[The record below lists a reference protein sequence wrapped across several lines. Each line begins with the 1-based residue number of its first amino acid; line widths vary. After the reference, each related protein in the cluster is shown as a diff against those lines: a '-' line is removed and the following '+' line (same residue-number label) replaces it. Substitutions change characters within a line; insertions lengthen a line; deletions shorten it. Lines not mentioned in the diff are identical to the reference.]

1 LECILLCRLKW
12 KQKLKKKTIYTVCN
26 GEQSVVGIE
35 FVDRNDPHKDDDDE
49 VENVGDI
56 GDDAACGIGS
66 IGESVWFGVEPSK
79 WRNIN
84 AT

>member
-1 LECILLCRLKW
+1 MYSTMQTKR
-12 KQKLKKKTIYTVCN
+12 KKNLKTIYTVCN

-35 FVDRNDPHKDDDDE
+35 FVDRSDPHKDDDDE

-66 IGESVWFGVEPSK
+66 IGESV
-79 WRNIN
+79 
-84 AT
+84 